1 MTALLPRAWADCPC
15 EQGQTCWYVAPI
27 DQDGQQPECLPNTGS
42 GTEEDPF
49 CGIQYALYQASSGD
63 VVLALPGVYFESM
76 IRFPNNKQLQLR
88 SCAGPAATVVVRPE
102 GGDGCIFHIDRSQ
115 DDRTLLEG
123 FTITGGTSAGIQ
135 VSSGTSP
142 VIRGNVI
149 TGNSGQYGG
158 GIYISGSSPL
168 IWGNVIT
175 DNTATSPLDGGGGG
189 ICCDAG
195 QGQTCAPQIVWCT
208 IACNEAAAEGGGVW
222 IAGLARPRISHCLIE
237 GNSAAK
243 GGGVFQKMVSS
254 LEPERTVDCVAD
266 GERSPIIDD
275 CLIIGNLAVGTN
287 GLGGGLHFDDW
298 TQPTVINCTLSENWA
313 GKYGG
318 GLYAMH
324 ACVYMDNC
332 ILSGDTAA
340 ELGPEGYLTNGAY
353 LRFRYSDLHGGQ
365 GVIYL
370 NPDVL
375 PSVLAFASEPGNI
388 DADPQFRDPVRC
400 DYHVRPTSPTVDAG
414 GNALLPDDDVDVNED
429 ANTDETMPL
438 DLDGNPRILNL
449 IVDMGTYELTG
460 AVAGCPP
467 ATIGGAYP
475 PDQTVDA
482 RQPHP
487 INDNSC
493 AAQQGIGQASPPE
506 PILIAVTPPVEDAD
520 TLDCW
525 ALCETDITTVCGPN
539 AITSVT
545 HLGSGVYQIELARPI
560 TPGAVTT
567 IEYLGDHSF
576 VTYFAHPANVESDI
590 GTVANAAD
598 IIALINFLNICI
610 PNPGDPSCQGAGMY
624 KGDINHSGGYAI
636 SDLNT
641 EINLLNGSGLFA
653 PGWMNTSKP
662 ELDGCA
668 PSPPDFCTVCTEE
681 APEGRG
687 GEGEGRDGGEGE
699 GQGDIV
705 DAGCYG
711 AAFALYLTGVDLED
725 RTDAEYFP
733 LLVEGLTQV
742 ALTAFDDEQRHV
754 VACALLDPQLVFMS
768 PAVEAQIPQ
777 IAARLD
783 P

>member
-1 MTALLPRAWADCPC
+1 LLPRAGADCPC

-27 DQDGQQPECLPNTGS
+27 DQDGQQSECLPNTGS

-49 CGIQYALYQASSGD
+49 CGIQYALNEASSGD
-63 VVLALPGVYFESM
+63 VVLALPGDYLESM
-76 IRFPNNKQLQLR
+76 IRFPSNKQLQLR

-102 GGDGCIFHIDRSQ
+102 GGGGCIFRIDRSQ

-123 FTITGGTSAGIQ
+123 FTITGGLGAGIDI
-135 VSSGTSP
+135 SSGTSP

-149 TGNSGQYGG
+149 TGNSGWCGG

-175 DNTATSPLDGGGGG
+175 ANTATSPLDGGGGG
-189 ICCDAG
+189 IYCEAG
-195 QGQTCAPQIVWCT
+195 QGQTCMPQIVWCT
-208 IACNEAAAEGGGVW
+208 IACNEAAAEGGGIW
-222 IAGLARPRISHCLIE
+222 ISGMARPRISHCLIE
-237 GNSAAK
+237 GNSAPK
-243 GGGVFQKMVSS
+243 GGGVFQKAVSS

-266 GERSPIIDD
+266 GGRSPVIDD
-275 CLIIGNLAVGTN
+275 CLIIRN
-287 GLGGGLHFDDW
+287 GANLGGGLHFDDW
-298 TQPTVINCTLSENWA
+298 TQPTVINCTLSANSA
-313 GKYGG
+313 DMYGG

-340 ELGPEGYLTNGAY
+340 ELGHEGYLTNGAY

-388 DADPQFRDPVRC
+388 DADPQFRDPLRC

-414 GNALLPDDDVDVNED
+414 SNALLPDDDADVDAD

-438 DLDGNPRILNL
+438 DLDANPRILNL

-493 AAQQGIGQASPPE
+493 AVQQGIGQASPPE
-506 PILIAVTPPVEDAD
+506 PILIAMTPPVEDAG

-525 ALCETDITTVCGPN
+525 ALCETLSTACGPN

-545 HLGSGVYQIELARPI
+545 HLGGGMYQIELSRPI

-576 VTYFAHPANVESDI
+576 VTYYAHPANVDGGSMA
-590 GTVANAAD
+590 TVND
-598 IIALINFLNICI
+598 LSQLINFLNICI
-610 PNPGDPSCQGAGMY
+610 PNPGDPSCQGAGVY

-668 PSPPDFCTVCTEE
+668 PSPPDFCIICTEE

-687 GEGEGRDGGEGE
+687 GEGEAE

-705 DAGCYG
+705 DPGCYG
-711 AAFALYLTGVDLED
+711 AALASYLTRVDLED

-742 ALTAFDDEQRHV
+742 AVNVFDEEQRHEI
-754 VACALLDPQLVFMS
+754 ACALLDPQLVFIS
-768 PAVEAQIPQ
+768 PTVEAQIPQ

>member
-1 MTALLPRAWADCPC
+1 
-15 EQGQTCWYVAPI
+15 TC
-27 DQDGQQPECLPNTGS
+27 
-42 GTEEDPF
+42 
-49 CGIQYALYQASSGD
+49 
-63 VVLALPGVYFESM
+63 M
-76 IRFPNNKQLQLR
+76 
-88 SCAGPAATVVVRPE
+88 
-102 GGDGCIFHIDRSQ
+102 
-115 DDRTLLEG
+115 
-123 FTITGGTSAGIQ
+123 
-135 VSSGTSP
+135 
-142 VIRGNVI
+142 
-149 TGNSGQYGG
+149 
-158 GIYISGSSPL
+158 
-168 IWGNVIT
+168 
-175 DNTATSPLDGGGGG
+175 
-189 ICCDAG
+189 
-195 QGQTCAPQIVWCT
+195 PQIVWCT
-208 IACNEAAAEGGGVW
+208 IACNEAAAEGGGIW
-222 IAGLARPRISHCLIE
+222 ISGWARPRISHCLIE

-243 GGGVFQKMVSS
+243 GGGVFQQMVSS
-254 LEPERTVDCVAD
+254 LEPERAVDCVAEED
-266 GERSPIIDD
+266 RSPVIDD
-275 CLIIGNLAVGTN
+275 CLIIRN
-287 GLGGGLHFDDW
+287 GANLGGGLHFDDW
-298 TQPTVINCTLSENWA
+298 TQPTVINCTLSDNSA
-313 GKYGG
+313 GMFGG

-340 ELGPEGYLTNGAY
+340 VWGPEAYLTNGAY
-353 LRFRYSDLHGGQ
+353 MKFRYSDVRGGL
-365 GVIYL
+365 GVMYV
-370 NPDVL
+370 NPGL
-375 PSVLAFASEPGNI
+375 PASELYFGVGYGDI

-400 DYHVRPTSPTVDAG
+400 DYHVRPTSPTVDVG
-414 GNALLPDDDVDVNED
+414 SNELLPNDDVDVDED
-429 ANTDETMPL
+429 TVTDEVMPL
-438 DLDGNPRILNL
+438 DLDANPRILNL

-506 PILIAVTPPVEDAD
+506 PILIAMTPPVEDAG

-525 ALCETDITTVCGPN
+525 ALCETGITTVCGPN

-560 TPGAVTT
+560 TPGHVTT
-567 IEYLGDHSF
+567 IEYLGDDSF
-576 VTYFAHPANVESDI
+576 VTYYAHPANVDGGSMA
-590 GTVANAAD
+590 TVND
-598 IIALINFLNICI
+598 LSQLINFLNICI
-610 PNPGDPSCQGAGMY
+610 PNPGDPSCQGAGVY

-711 AAFALYLTGVDLED
+711 AAFALYLTGVDLENG
-725 RTDAEYFP
+725 TEAEYFP

-742 ALTAFDDEQRHV
+742 ALNVFDEEQRHEI
-754 VACALLDPQLVFMS
+754 ACALLDPQLVFLS
-768 PAVEAQIPQ
+768 PTVEAQVPQ

>member
-1 MTALLPRAWADCPC
+1 MTPLLPRAGADCPC
-15 EQGQTCWYVAPI
+15 EQGQTCRWVAPP
-27 DQDGQQPECLPNTGS
+27 DAQHLEGTGT
-42 GTEEDPF
+42 GTYEDPYR
-49 CGIQYALYQASSGD
+49 GIQYALNQASSGD
-63 VVLALPGVYFESM
+63 VVLALPGDYLESM

-102 GGDGCIFHIDRSQ
+102 GGGGCIFRIDRSQ

-123 FTITGGTSAGIQ
+123 FTITGGLGAGIDI
-135 VSSGTSP
+135 SSGTSP
-142 VIRGNVI
+142 VIRGNMI
-149 TGNSGQYGG
+149 TGNSGWCGG

-189 ICCDAG
+189 IYCEAG
-195 QGQTCAPQIVWCT
+195 QGQTCMPQIVWCT
-208 IACNEAAAEGGGVW
+208 IACNEAAAEGGGIW
-222 IAGLARPRISHCLIE
+222 ISGWARPRISHCLIE

-243 GGGVFQKMVSS
+243 GGGVFQQMVSS
-254 LEPERTVDCVAD
+254 LEPERAVDCVAEED
-266 GERSPIIDD
+266 RSPVIDD
-275 CLIIGNLAVGTN
+275 CLIIRN
-287 GLGGGLHFDDW
+287 GANLGGGLHFDDW
-298 TQPTVINCTLSENWA
+298 TQPTVINCTLSDNSA
-313 GKYGG
+313 GMFGG

-340 ELGPEGYLTNGAY
+340 VWGPEAYLTNGAY
-353 LRFRYSDLHGGQ
+353 MKFRYSDVRGGL
-365 GVIYL
+365 GVMYV
-370 NPDVL
+370 NPGL
-375 PSVLAFASEPGNI
+375 PASELYFGVGYGDI

-400 DYHVRPTSPTVDAG
+400 DYHVRPTSPTVDVG
-414 GNALLPDDDVDVNED
+414 SNELLPNDDVDVDED
-429 ANTDETMPL
+429 TVTDEVMPL
-438 DLDGNPRILNL
+438 DLDANPRILNL

-506 PILIAVTPPVEDAD
+506 PILIAMTPPVEDAG

-525 ALCETDITTVCGPN
+525 ALCETGITTVCGPN

-560 TPGAVTT
+560 TPGHVTT
-567 IEYLGDHSF
+567 IEYLGDDSF
-576 VTYFAHPANVESDI
+576 VTYYAHPANVDGGSMA
-590 GTVANAAD
+590 TVND
-598 IIALINFLNICI
+598 LSQLINFLNICI
-610 PNPGDPSCQGAGMY
+610 PNPGDPSCQGAGVY
-624 KGDINHSGGYAI
+624 KGDINHTGGYAW
-636 SDLNT
+636 SDMIA

-662 ELDGCA
+662 VLDGCA
-668 PSPPDFCTVCTEE
+668 PSPPDFCTICTEE
-681 APEGRG
+681 APESRG
-687 GEGEGRDGGEGE
+687 GQGEAE
-699 GQGDIV
+699 GQGDII
-705 DAGCYG
+705 DAGCCG
-711 AAFALYLTGVDLED
+711 AAFALYLTRVDLAD
-725 RTDAEYFP
+725 RTEAEYFP

-742 ALTAFDDEQRHV
+742 ALNVFDEEQRHEI
-754 VACALLDPQLVFMS
+754 ACALLDPQLVFLS
-768 PAVEAQIPQ
+768 PTVEAQVPQ

>member
-1 MTALLPRAWADCPC
+1 MPRAGADCPC

-27 DQDGQQPECLPNTGS
+27 DQDGQQSECLPNTGS

-49 CGIQYALYQASSGD
+49 CGIQYALNQASSGD
-63 VVLALPGVYFESM
+63 VVLALPGDYLESM

-88 SCAGPAATVVVRPE
+88 SCAGPAATIVVRPE
-102 GGDGCIFHIDRSQ
+102 GGGGCIFRIDRSQ

-123 FTITGGTSAGIQ
+123 FTITGGLGAGIDI
-135 VSSGTSP
+135 SSGTSP

-149 TGNSGQYGG
+149 TGNSGGCGG
-158 GIYISGSSPL
+158 GVYISGSSPL
-168 IWGNVIT
+168 LWGNVIT
-175 DNTATSPLDGGGGG
+175 ANTATGPQGGCGGG
-189 ICCDAG
+189 IYCEAG
-195 QGQTCAPQIVWCT
+195 QGQTCMPKIVWCT
-208 IACNEAAAEGGGVW
+208 IACNEAAAEGGGIWVS
-222 IAGLARPRISHCLIE
+222 GMARPRISHCLVE
-237 GNSAAK
+237 GNSAPK
-243 GGGVFQKMVSS
+243 GGGVFQKMVNS
-254 LEPERTVDCVAD
+254 LEPERAVDCVAD

-275 CLIIGNLAVGTN
+275 CLIIANLAVGAY
-287 GLGGGLHFDDW
+287 GRGGGLYFDDW
-298 TQPTVINCTLSENWA
+298 TQPTVINCTLSANVA
-313 GKYGG
+313 GEYGG

-340 ELGPEGYLTNGAY
+340 VWGHEAYLTNGAY
-353 LRFRYSDLHGGQ
+353 LRFRYSDVHGGL
-365 GVIYL
+365 GVMYV
-370 NPDVL
+370 NPEL
-375 PSVLAFASEPGNI
+375 PASELHFGVGYGDI
-388 DADPQFRDPVRC
+388 DANPQFRDPVHC

-414 GNALLPDDDVDVNED
+414 SNELLPDDDVDVDEDTFTNEL
-429 ANTDETMPL
+429 MPL
-438 DLDGNPRILNL
+438 DLDANPRILNL

-506 PILIAVTPPVEDAD
+506 PILIAMTPPVEDAG

-525 ALCETDITTVCGPN
+525 ALCETGITTVCGPN

-560 TPGAVTT
+560 TPGHVTT
-567 IEYLGDHSF
+567 IEYLGDDSF
-576 VTYFAHPANVESDI
+576 VTYYAHPANVDGGSMA
-590 GTVANAAD
+590 TVND
-598 IIALINFLNICI
+598 LSQLINFLNICI
-610 PNPGDPSCQGAGMY
+610 PNPGDPSCQGAGVY

-711 AAFALYLTGVDLED
+711 AAFALYLTGVDLENG
-725 RTDAEYFP
+725 TEAEYFP

-742 ALTAFDDEQRHV
+742 ALNVFDEEQRHDI
-754 VACALLDPQLVFMS
+754 ACALLDPQLVFFS
-768 PAVEAQIPQ
+768 PTVEAQVPQ

>member
-1 MTALLPRAWADCPC
+1 MPRAGADCPC

-27 DQDGQQPECLPNTGS
+27 DQDGQQSECLPNTGS

-49 CGIQYALYQASSGD
+49 CGIQYALNQASSGD
-63 VVLALPGVYFESM
+63 VVLALPGDYLESM

-102 GGDGCIFHIDRSQ
+102 GGGGCIFRIDRSQ

-123 FTITGGTSAGIQ
+123 FTITGGLGAGIDI
-135 VSSGTSP
+135 SSGTSP

-149 TGNSGQYGG
+149 TGNSGGCGG
-158 GIYISGSSPL
+158 GVYISGSSPL
-168 IWGNVIT
+168 LWGNVIT
-175 DNTATSPLDGGGGG
+175 ANTATGPQGGCGGG
-189 ICCDAG
+189 IYCEAG
-195 QGQTCAPQIVWCT
+195 QGQTCMPKIVWCT
-208 IACNEAAAEGGGVW
+208 IACNEAAAEGGGIWVS
-222 IAGLARPRISHCLIE
+222 GMARPRISHCLVE
-237 GNSAAK
+237 GNSAPK
-243 GGGVFQKMVSS
+243 GGGVFQKMVNS
-254 LEPERTVDCVAD
+254 LEPERAVDCVAD

-275 CLIIGNLAVGTN
+275 CLIIANLAVGAY
-287 GLGGGLHFDDW
+287 GRGGGLYFDDW
-298 TQPTVINCTLSENWA
+298 TQPTVINCTLSANVA
-313 GKYGG
+313 GEYGG

-340 ELGPEGYLTNGAY
+340 VWGHEAYLTNGAY
-353 LRFRYSDLHGGQ
+353 LRFRYSDVHGGL
-365 GVIYL
+365 GVMYV
-370 NPDVL
+370 NPEL
-375 PSVLAFASEPGNI
+375 PASELHFGVGYGDI
-388 DADPQFRDPVRC
+388 DANPQFRDPVHC

-414 GNALLPDDDVDVNED
+414 SNELLPDDDVDVDEDTFTNEL
-429 ANTDETMPL
+429 MPL
-438 DLDGNPRILNL
+438 DLDANPRILNL

-506 PILIAVTPPVEDAD
+506 PILIALAPPVENAD

-525 ALCETDITTVCGPN
+525 ALCETLSTACGPN

-576 VTYFAHPANVESDI
+576 VTYYTHPANVDGSPTANVNDI
-590 GTVANAAD
+590 NQ
-598 IIALINFLNICI
+598 LINFLNICI
-610 PNPGDPSCQGAGMY
+610 PNPGDPSCQGAGVY

-641 EINLLNGSGLFA
+641 EINLLQGSGLFA
-653 PGWMNTSKP
+653 PGWMNTAKP

-668 PSPPDFCTVCTEE
+668 PSPPDFCICTEEPE

-711 AAFALYLTGVDLED
+711 AAFALYLTGVDLENG
-725 RTDAEYFP
+725 TEAEYFP

-742 ALTAFDDEQRHV
+742 ALNVFDEEQRHDI
-754 VACALLDPQLVFMS
+754 ACALLDPQLVFFS
-768 PAVEAQIPQ
+768 PTVEAQVPQ